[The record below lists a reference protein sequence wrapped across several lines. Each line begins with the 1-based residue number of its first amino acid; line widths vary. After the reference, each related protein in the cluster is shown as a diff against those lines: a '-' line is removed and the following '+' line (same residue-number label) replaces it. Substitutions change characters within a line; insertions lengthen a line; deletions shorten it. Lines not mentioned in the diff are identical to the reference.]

1 MMEGRVS
8 PGHGLSGFSPGARK
22 GANLGAMFVSTG
34 KRSRAI
40 RRLAPLLLL
49 VFGALAGVGAI
60 VGQPALPTQAT
71 TTEEVVVVRQVLVAA
86 PDGSVAFEEE
96 SREIAELKV
105 NPNLWDAEHIPV
117 PVRYNADG
125 EPGGLNVPGVLQTAV
140 GTWNGAGSGFSFTF
154 AGNSDGDTGT
164 CLDDFETD
172 GVNTIRFHQLSGLTL
187 GRTCTIFGRGKLVEF
202 DMELDSDANWSV
214 ATPVPRTS
222 YDLPTTVLHEL
233 GHAAGLGHSC
243 RGPKEPFGSAPEC
256 TGQLRGSVM
265 YGVIGAGE
273 SRRELTA
280 DDLEAI
286 RMAYPLLA
294 ATPTAT
300 ATATPMIPAT
310 NVVPAPTQSAPFPL
324 YQVRVR
330 AMLLSRD

>member
-125 EPGGLNVPGVLQTAV
+125 EPGSLNVPGVLQTAI

-243 RGPKEPFGSAPEC
+243 GEGAPAC
-256 TGQLRGSVM
+256 DTTLKKSVM
-265 YGVIGAGE
+265 YRQIGAGE

-300 ATATPMIPAT
+300 ATATPTIPAP